1 MQANDSRQPLSL
13 EATEEEKEEGRN
25 IGSVGRRNKLEFF
38 WQTLKDNRTFGR
50 VTKKSKSIHKNKPTH
65 KKEKSEQTEILLI

>member
-25 IGSVGRRNKLEFF
+25 IGSVGRINKLEFF
-38 WQTLKDNRTFGR
+38 WQTLKANRTFGR
-50 VTKKSKSIHKNKPTH
+50 VTKKKQKLAHK
-65 KKEKSEQTEILLI
+65 QTKT